1 VTGRARERLVIAP
14 HLRRR
19 TILAAI
25 RSAHTHLALSIFRCD
40 DLAVLNALAAAARR
54 GVHVQALMTARAR
67 AAGPQLNALH
77 AWLAGHGI
85 DVRRYGG
92 GMKYHAKFLVADGQL
107 AVVTTLNYTARCLTR
122 TCDFTLVSRDATVVS
137 ALAELFAAD
146 WALRL
151 ATFTPAQQDRLIVG
165 PDHGPRERFAALVGE
180 ARWRL
185 RIFDAKLSDPQIV
198 ARLGDRQRAGVAI
211 ETASRRDVRP
221 LRRHGKLLVVDDA
234 AAVIGSLSLSAR
246 ALEHRR
252 ELAIVMREPRLVAE
266 LNAFWQAHAVPGPR
280 AALAGVPAGRLELA
294 S

>member
-1 VTGRARERLVIAP
+1 MTGRACERLVIAQ

-67 AAGPQLNALH
+67 AAGPQLDALH
-77 AWLAGHGI
+77 TWLSGHGI

-107 AVVTTLNYTARCLTR
+107 AVVTTLNYTARCLTH

-146 WALRL
+146 WALRP

-165 PDHGPRERFAALVGE
+165 PDHGPRERFATLVDE
-180 ARWRL
+180 ARRRL
-185 RIFDAKLSDPQIV
+185 RIFDAKLSDPQIL
-198 ARLGDRQRAGVAI
+198 ARLGDRQRAGVVI

-234 AAVIGSLSLSAR
+234 AAVIGSLSLSAS
-246 ALEHRR
+246 ALDHRR